1 MMCQQLPWT
10 NTAQETA
17 KLPSEARQAL
27 VKIEI
32 DLVRKPDRLLL
43 VTKNNPG
50 DPRIERAKQLLLD
63 ASLQA
68 LVRSIAVFGVKVCV
82 FK

>member
-1 MMCQQLPWT
+1 MCQQPPWANAT
-10 NTAQETA
+10 QETA
-17 KLPSEARQAL
+17 KWPSEARQAL
-27 VKIEI
+27 ASIEI

-43 VTKNNPG
+43 VAKNNPG
-50 DPRIERAKQLLLD
+50 DPRIEKARQLLLD

-68 LVRSIAVFGVKVCV
+68 LVRSIAVFGVKVCI